1 MRSAAARHLTT
12 ALAILCIQAMAT
24 VLAFRRDPVERF
36 EGAVVTALTW
46 EAVRRMAAGERA
58 QLTKTEIL

>member
-24 VLAFRRDPVERF
+24 VLVFRRDPAERF
-36 EGAVVTALTW
+36 EGAVATALTW
-46 EAVRRMAAGERA
+46 EIVRRMQAGEP
-58 QLTKTEIL
+58 T

>member
-36 EGAVVTALTW
+36 EGAVATALTW
-46 EAVRRMAAGERA
+46 EAARRMRAGELR
-58 QLTKTEIL
+58 

>member
-24 VLAFRRDPVERF
+24 VLTYRRDPVERF
-36 EGAVVTALTW
+36 EGAVATALTW
-46 EAVRRMAAGERA
+46 EAVRRMRAAGPGSVARA
-58 QLTKTEIL
+58 